1 MTEHSS
7 RILPRDLLPDF
18 RRENSGGK
26 IVFTNGCFDLLHRGH
41 VQLLAEARALGDLLV
56 VGLNSDSS
64 VKRIKGGGR
73 PFVGQEDRAF
83 VLLQLRS
90 VDYVTIFDEETP
102 REALEAL
109 RPDVLV
115 KGAEYGEGE
124 IVGESLV
131 DGYGGSVVRI
141 EMIEGYSTTGLVEKL
156 KGQQ

>member
-1 MTEHSS
+1 MTEHAS
-7 RILPRDLLPDF
+7 RILQRDRLPLF
-18 RRENSGGK
+18 REEHGSRK
-26 IVFTNGCFDLLHRGH
+26 LVFTNGCFDLLHRGH
-41 VQLLAEARALGDLLV
+41 AELLAEARSLGDMLV

-73 PFVGQEDRAF
+73 PFVGEDDRAF

-102 REALEAL
+102 LKVLEAL

-124 IVGESLV
+124 IVGETLV
-131 DGYGGSVVRI
+131 KGYGGSVVRI
-141 EMIEGYSTTGLVEKL
+141 GMLEGYSTTRLVERLREEK
-156 KGQQ
+156 

>member
-1 MTEHSS
+1 MTEHTS
-7 RILPRDLLPDF
+7 RILQRGRLPLF
-18 RRENSGGK
+18 REEHRSRK
-26 IVFTNGCFDLLHRGH
+26 LVFTNGCFDLLHRGH
-41 VQLLAEARALGDLLV
+41 AELLAEARSLGDMLV

-73 PFVGQEDRAF
+73 PFVGQDDRAF
-83 VLLQLRS
+83 VLLQFRS

-102 REALEAL
+102 LELLEVL

-131 DGYGGSVVRI
+131 REYGGSVVRV
-141 EMIEGYSTTGLVEKL
+141 EMLEGYSTTRFVERL
-156 KGQQ
+156 KEQQ

>member
-1 MTEHSS
+1 MTEHAS
-7 RILPRDLLPDF
+7 RILQRDRLPLF
-18 RRENSGGK
+18 REEHGSRK
-26 IVFTNGCFDLLHRGH
+26 LVFTNGCFDLLHRGH
-41 VQLLAEARALGDLLV
+41 AELLAEARSLGDMLV

-73 PFVGQEDRAF
+73 PFVGEDDRAF

-102 REALEAL
+102 LKVLEAL

-124 IVGESLV
+124 IVGETLV
-131 DGYGGSVVRI
+131 KGYGGRVVRI
-141 EMIEGYSTTGLVEKL
+141 EMLEGYSTTRLVERL
-156 KGQQ
+156 KEEK